1 MIHIT
6 KPRLQAPVSLPM
18 SGHPKQKGPQGM
30 CHVAATAASHAFL
43 TFAGETV
50 EGSVRGVQQT
60 CEQLGLEHEYYA
72 DPEGMRKKWEQIRPG
87 EKYEGVYEA
96 TAGSVN
102 ASLSCAT
109 MMGQAQQRGWS
120 LMENTR
126 VSFPHPEP
134 SILSCTQVEDIQ
146 VSEPGN
152 VQILTHDGKLIKAS
166 AGQGACMDALGPIV
180 VHGCL
185 RLPAI
190 TS

>member
-1 MIHIT
+1 MHCID
-6 KPRLQAPVSLPM
+6 
-18 SGHPKQKGPQGM
+18 
-30 CHVAATAASHAFL
+30 
-43 TFAGETV
+43 
-50 EGSVRGVQQT
+50 
-60 CEQLGLEHEYYA
+60 QLFS
-72 DPEGMRKKWEQIRPG
+72 K
-87 EKYEGVYEA
+87 
-96 TAGSVN
+96 
-102 ASLSCAT
+102 
-109 MMGQAQQRGWS
+109 
-120 LMENTR
+120 ENTTTYLANI
-126 VSFPHPEP
+126 FPHPEP

>member
-126 VSFPHPEP
+126 YMLVLVAQLLACVASLVATCPPASSKLVAEEKLVQTPQNPNVTVLP
-134 SILSCTQVEDIQ
+134 SKSYTIGLSCAVLHRARI
-146 VSEPGN
+146 
-152 VQILTHDGKLIKAS
+152 H
-166 AGQGACMDALGPIV
+166 
-180 VHGCL
+180 
-185 RLPAI
+185 
-190 TS
+190 